1 MRAERSTPTA
11 AGFTFPE
18 IVATITLA
26 AALGAVVVPAV
37 TNQQKKGDP
46 VRTAS
51 DAQAIR
57 GAVEQFVADVHRY
70 PNSVGQLTNQIRR
83 TQKPLSGSLAAS
95 YTYAEDDTAR
105 WQGPYLARDS
115 SALLPT
121 GYNWK
126 FLTTFVIDQLPEE
139 GAVRDASG
147 APYVILEAPVA
158 ARDGG
163 AAAMR
168 LDRSYDDGNLATG
181 SIRYRN
187 CSTIP
192 VCANGA
198 TDTLKILL
206 IPVS

>member
-1 MRAERSTPTA
+1 MRAEHSSPAT
-11 AGFTFPE
+11 GFTFPE
-18 IVATITLA
+18 IVATITLV

-37 TNQQKKGDP
+37 TNQHKKGDP

-51 DAQAIR
+51 DAEAIR

-70 PNSVGQLTNQIRR
+70 PNSMGQLTNQIRR
-83 TQKPLSGSLAAS
+83 AQKPLSGSLAAS
-95 YTYAEDDTAR
+95 YTYADDDTAR
-105 WQGPYLARDS
+105 WHGPYLAKDS
-115 SALLPT
+115 VALLPT

-126 FLTTFVIDQLPEE
+126 FLTTFVIDQLPTE

-163 AAAMR
+163 AEALH

-181 SIRYRN
+181 SIRYRV
-187 CSTIP
+187 CSKAP
-192 VCANGA
+192 VCTKAG

-206 IPVS
+206 VPVS